1 MIQDKT
7 LSAENACSLFKDG
20 EATAPRLWL
29 PVSLYLLR
37 PCSRARAPDLRP
49 VGHNLLNHL
58 ASSLRASREGVVR
71 GVASG
76 RLLLVH
82 LLVRTR
88 HYRRG
93 APCGQPPT
101 LNPLLSP

>member
-7 LSAENACSLFKDG
+7 LSAENGGSLIKDG
-20 EATAPRLWL
+20 EATAP
-29 PVSLYLLR
+29 
-37 PCSRARAPDLRP
+37 ARAPDLRP

-58 ASSLRASREGVVR
+58 ASSLRASRKALVR

-82 LLVRTR
+82 LLARTR
-88 HYRRG
+88 HCRRG
-93 APCGQPPT
+93 APCGQPLSDS
-101 LNPLLSP
+101 LNPSISP

>member
-7 LSAENACSLFKDG
+7 LSAQNGGSLIKDG

-29 PVSLYLLR
+29 PASLYLLR

-49 VGHNLLNHL
+49 VGHNLLGHL
-58 ASSLRASREGVVR
+58 ASSRRASREGAVR
-71 GVASG
+71 GIASG

-82 LLVRTR
+82 LLARTR
-88 HYRRG
+88 HCRKS
-93 APCGQPPT
+93 APCGQP
-101 LNPLLSP
+101 LSRPR

>member
-7 LSAENACSLFKDG
+7 LSAENGCSPVKDG

-29 PVSLYLLR
+29 PALYLLR

-58 ASSLRASREGVVR
+58 AGSWEHS
-71 GVASG
+71 
-76 RLLLVH
+76 H
-82 LLVRTR
+82 LSVPNIFL
-88 HYRRG
+88 
-93 APCGQPPT
+93 
-101 LNPLLSP
+101 